1 MAMNLTE
8 SSSNRRRHSIDSEI
22 NVTPFVDVMLVLL
35 VIFMVTSP
43 MMISGIDVDLP
54 KTKPVQITGNQDP
67 ISITID
73 QEGNVYIQETKI
85 KLDSLHS
92 KLSALLK
99 EKGDLRLFV
108 RGDQKVDYGK
118 VITVFAMVREVGFSN
133 VALVTEVTNDK

>member
-118 VITVFAMVREVGFSN
+118 RSW
-133 VALVTEVTNDK
+133 L